1 MKKNKKRANILK
13 LVFIAAGVI
22 AAIAAIG
29 AIVAAIKKKA
39 EQEKQREAEVE
50 EEIRAI
56 LEEKLAQ
63 TSCDTCGTAEVEECH

>member
-29 AIVAAIKKKA
+29 AIVTAIKKKA

-63 TSCDTCGTAEVEECH
+63 TSCDTRGTAEVE